1 MTVYASTVSAVA
13 LLSIRKVFHRIA
25 FLTTFPSTLL
35 TRLDGSTFCAD
46 ILPTGI
52 ACTHGSAFAT
62 PTFHWIADVTNNCFS
77 GFYAVKSST

>member
-1 MTVYASTVSAVA
+1 MTLYASTVSAVA
-13 LLSIRKVFHRIA
+13 LLAIRIVFYMTA
-25 FLTTFPSTLL
+25 FLTTFSSTLL

-62 PTFHWIADVTNNCFS
+62 PTFHWIANVTNDCFPA
-77 GFYAVKSST
+77 FYAVKSST